1 MEAFSLDKKTM
12 IHIGAEIVILG
23 GIVFWLN
30 SKISNKDETIARL
43 EKENKEMMERI
54 KRIEMFLNQASGGS
68 MPPVENEAAKKV
80 KSKKKKHQE
89 TTASEDES
97 IVKSSED
104 EELEI

>member
-1 MEAFSLDKKTM
+1 MESLQLDKKTM
-12 IHIGAEIVILG
+12 IHIGAEIVIFG

-43 EKENKEMMERI
+43 EKENKEIMERL

-68 MPPVENEAAKKV
+68 PMPTEKPP
-80 KSKKKKHQE
+80 KKKKGKHQDL
-89 TTASEDES
+89 TTSGDDES
-97 IVKSSED
+97 VIKSSED